1 MKFNWRLTLVFPAVA
16 VALTGCEIKKTADDM
31 KKTTRRVED
40 SSKHLEKRTD
50 DLHNDMTYK
59 ESDETM
65 TKRLA
70 MIFGD
75 TPEDNVG
82 VVQNAWNYFF
92 GLSNEPDLFKYAGVT
107 MLSMHWQFWKG
118 DYNDNMKELD
128 SRMFWA
134 VESLFLGTFKHTPRD
149 GDVDV
154 MRPDRSFRGV
164 AALGSKLDMV
174 SDRMHDVLASRGM
187 PDSFFYDTI
196 IRALRNRGQASRDEQ
211 FPRAVDKIQQWE
223 KEATYMIQLRHNIY
237 PVMVVTRLTD
247 FVERGD
253 VKRLWMAKFGYK
265 VSDIELATL
274 NPATLRELTLW
285 LEKASK
291 TRADLAAAGITPQY
305 NRMLADVVAGVDF
318 GQKQILARGIVNDAD
333 ERGKLLYRFA
343 QAYEQVVKESAPPPK
358 PQRPGRTRQGPPGS
372 GGGRQR

>member
-1 MKFNWRLTLVFPAVA
+1 MKFNWRVTMVFLGLA

-31 KKTTRRVED
+31 KRTTRRVED

-75 TPEDNVG
+75 TAEDNVG
-82 VVQNAWNYFF
+82 VLQNAWSYFF
-92 GLSNEPDLFKYAGVT
+92 GLSNEPDLFKFAGVT

-128 SRMFWA
+128 SRMYWA

-154 MRPDRSFRGV
+154 WRPDRSFRGV

-174 SDRMHDVLASRGM
+174 SDRMHDVLSARGM
-187 PDSFFYDTI
+187 PDSVFYDMI
-196 IRALRNRGQASRDEQ
+196 VRALRTRGSIGRDEQ
-211 FPRAVDKIQQWE
+211 FPRAVDKVQQWE
-223 KEATYMIQLRHNIY
+223 KEATYMLQLRHNIY
-237 PVMVVTRLTD
+237 PVMVVTRISD
-247 FVERGD
+247 FVEKGD
-253 VKRLWMAKFGYK
+253 FRRLLMAKFGYRAK
-265 VSDIELATL
+265 ASDIAAL

-285 LEKASK
+285 LDKASA
-291 TRADLAAAGITPQY
+291 TRQHLREAGIEPKY
-305 NRMLADVVAGVDF
+305 NSMLAKVVAGVDF
-318 GQKQILARGIVNDAD
+318 GQKQILASAISDTD
-333 ERGKLLYRFA
+333 ERGKLLYKFA
-343 QAYEQVVKESAPPPK
+343 QAYDRVAKESAPAISNP
-358 PQRPGRTRQGPPGS
+358 RAGRSSNPNSR
-372 GGGRQR
+372 R

>member
-1 MKFNWRLTLVFPAVA
+1 MKFNWRVTMVFMGLA

-31 KKTTRRVED
+31 KRTTRRVED

-75 TPEDNVG
+75 TAEDNVG
-82 VVQNAWNYFF
+82 VLQNAWNYFF
-92 GLSNEPDLFKYAGVT
+92 GLSNEPDLFKFAGVT

-128 SRMFWA
+128 SRMYWA

-154 MRPDRSFRGV
+154 LRPDRSFRGV

-174 SDRMHDVLASRGM
+174 SDRMHDVLSARGM
-187 PDSFFYDTI
+187 PDSIFYDMI
-196 IRALRNRGQASRDEQ
+196 VRALRTRGKIGRDEQ
-211 FPRAVDKIQQWE
+211 FPRAVDKVQQWE
-223 KEATYMIQLRHNIY
+223 KEATYMLQLRHNIY

-247 FVERGD
+247 IVERGD
-253 VKRLWMAKFGYK
+253 LGRLWMAKAGYK
-265 VSDIELATL
+265 VSSAELAAL
-274 NPATLRELTLW
+274 NPATLRELTVW
-285 LEKASK
+285 LDKASA
-291 TRADLAAAGITPQY
+291 TRRHLYEASITPRY
-305 NRMLADVVAGVDF
+305 NRMLADIVAGVDF
-318 GQKQILARGIVNDAD
+318 GQKEILARGVVNDAD
-333 ERGKLLYRFA
+333 ERAKLLYNFA
-343 QAYEQVVKESAPPPK
+343 AAYDRVVKESARPVH
-358 PQRPGRTRQGPPGS
+358 PGRFRQGPPGS
-372 GGGRQR
+372 GGGRRR